1 MRHFIKVNSE
11 WSGVKMAG
19 QARQLRGDPSIRQ
32 FLFSQTRTESPF
44 DTGCEQLMDRIEEL
58 FSFHG
63 AFHIQIEMSTCQMMV
78 WSLDDPFNYQV
89 FVGEEVFDAMSLQ
102 RSATTSYPDNAQIR
116 PNAIRPLLERFRIL
130 RLADEKVYLRSGSI
144 NIMNGL
150 LRLNFSCDGTHYVDH
165 ADFLASPL
173 YEV

>member
-1 MRHFIKVNSE
+1 MT
-11 WSGVKMAG
+11 G
-19 QARQLRGDPSIRQ
+19 QSRQLRGDPSIRQ

-44 DTGCEQLMDRIEEL
+44 DTGCEKLMDRIEVL
-58 FSFHG
+58 FSHHGIFHV
-63 AFHIQIEMSTCQMMV
+63 QIEMSTCQMMV
-78 WSLDDPFNYQV
+78 WTLDDPFNYQI
-89 FVGEEVFDAMSLQ
+89 FVGEEVFDEERWQGIAI
-102 RSATTSYPDNAQIR
+102 ASYPDKAKIR
-116 PNAIRPLLERFRIL
+116 PTTIRPVLERFRVL

-165 ADFLASPL
+165 QEFLTSPV